1 METENIELPKQMLD
15 NIRSLI
21 KNTRMFADEKD
32 FIEQAII
39 KQMSKLK
46 NA

>member
-1 METENIELPKQMLD
+1 MQTEAIHLPKQLID

-21 KNTRMFADEKD
+21 KNTNMFKDESD
-32 FIEQAII
+32 FIEQSII

-46 NA
+46 NM